1 MSKVCVKAQQSS
13 IDALLS
19 ALPSGPCTPQY
30 DGSGDESASSAPLPS
45 VTLEQLLE
53 EDDLLQEC
61 KNGHHKLVHYPHRI
75 SRPDEAD
82 RLIRSNI

>member
-1 MSKVCVKAQQSS
+1 MSKVCVQAQQSS

-61 KNGHHKLVHYPHRI
+61 KNGHHKLVHCSFSMEKRNN
-75 SRPDEAD
+75 AD